1 MVDTSRDRPAGEFR
15 PDTEEVPWLTLAD
28 LIDEG
33 SGAEVQAFIDRLS
46 PAETALAVS
55 RLDPARQESLLKIL
69 SAEDVAEMLVDLPDE
84 QAADLLGDLSAK
96 DAAEIVDFMESNEQ
110 ADILANVGSREVEAI
125 LREMPHEEAARTREI
140 LAYARDTAGALMNT
154 EFVVFEEQR
163 TVDAVLSHLREKAD
177 TYSDYEVQYAYVTR
191 SGLLTGVLRLRDLL
205 LSRGQT
211 QIRDIMI
218 KEPVRVLT
226 GATLSDLVQLFESHP
241 GFIGVPVVEPLGQL
255 VGVVRRKTVQEAQ
268 GEQAKSLFLK
278 FSGIVGGEEYRSL
291 PVHQRALRRLAFLA
305 PNIVLNMVAA
315 SVIAMYQET
324 ILAVVALAVFLPIIS
339 DMSGCAGNQ
348 AVAVSIRELSLGLI
362 RPGEYL
368 RVFSKEAWVGLAN
381 GAVLGALLGLVAVLW
396 SGDAILGMVVGS
408 ALALNTLL
416 SVLIGGSMPLLL
428 KRLGADPALASMPLL
443 TTVTDMCGFFFVL
456 SFAKA
461 ALT

>member
-110 ADILANVGSREVEAI
+110 ADILANVGSRE
-125 LREMPHEEAARTREI
+125 ARTREI